1 MDSRSVFL
9 FLLSTVTAFLLLV
22 LALSAGG
29 VVLLLPPVLGYMFTA
44 GIQRKKR
51 MEALEKTLSEMSE
64 TLKEIKEALASEKN
78 ETQ

>member
-44 GIQRKKR
+44 GIQRKNAWKLWKKHCQR
-51 MEALEKTLSEMSE
+51 
-64 TLKEIKEALASEKN
+64 
-78 ETQ
+78 

>member
-22 LALSAGG
+22 LALSAGC

-51 MEALEKTLSEMSE
+51 MEALEKTLSEMNE

>member
-9 FLLSTVTAFLLLV
+9 FLLSTMTAFILLI

-29 VVLLLPPVLGYMFTA
+29 VILQVPPVLGYMFTA

-51 MEALEKTLSEMSE
+51 IEALEKTLSEMNE
-64 TLKEIKEALASEKN
+64 TLKEIKEALASEKT
-78 ETQ
+78 EIQ

>member
-22 LALSAGG
+22 LALSTGG
-29 VVLLLPPVLGYMFTA
+29 ALLLLPPVLGYMFTA

-51 MEALEKTLSEMSE
+51 METLEKTLSEMSE
-64 TLKEIKEALASEKN
+64 TLKEIKEAISSEKN
-78 ETQ
+78 ENQ